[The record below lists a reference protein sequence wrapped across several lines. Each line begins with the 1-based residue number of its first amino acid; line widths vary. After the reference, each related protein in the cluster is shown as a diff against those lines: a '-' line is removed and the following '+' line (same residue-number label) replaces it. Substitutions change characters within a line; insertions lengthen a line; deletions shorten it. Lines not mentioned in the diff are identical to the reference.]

1 MLYTLSDPAGAALL
15 LVSAATLLVLG
26 NQVSD
31 RHELTREIRQALLA
45 AAGSITC
52 VAAIYAGFAVSVDV
66 GVAVRPWGKI
76 GSGVFAMVS
85 AVHGTNVIRLLKSG
99 RGK

>member
-15 LVSAATLLVLG
+15 LVSATTLLVLG

-31 RHELTREIRQALLA
+31 RHELTREVRQALLA

-52 VAAIYAGFAVSVDV
+52 VAAIYAGFAISVNV
-66 GVAVRPWGKI
+66 GVSVRPWCKL

-85 AVHGTNVIRLLKSG
+85 AVHGTNVIRLIKSKG
-99 RGK
+99 GK

>member
-15 LVSAATLLVLG
+15 LISAATLLVLG

-31 RHELTREIRQALLA
+31 RHELTREVRQALLT

-52 VAAIYAGFAVSVDV
+52 VADICAGFAVNVDV

-85 AVHGTNVIRLLKSG
+85 AIHGTNVIRLLKSKG
-99 RGK
+99 GK

>member
-1 MLYTLSDPAGAALL
+1 VLYTLSDPAGAALL

-26 NQVSD
+26 NQVSN
-31 RHELTREIRQALLA
+31 RHELTREVRQALLA
-45 AAGSITC
+45 AAGSISC
-52 VAAIYAGFAVSVDV
+52 VAAIYAAFTISVDV
-66 GVAVRPWGKI
+66 GVAVRPWAKM

-85 AVHGTNVIRLLKSG
+85 AVHGTNVIRLLKSR

>member
-1 MLYTLSDPAGAALL
+1 MLYTLSDAAGAALL

-31 RHELTREIRQALLA
+31 RHELTREVRQALLA

-52 VAAIYAGFAVSVDV
+52 VAAIYAAFAVSVDV
-66 GVAVRPWGKI
+66 GVGVRPWAKMGA
-76 GSGVFAMVS
+76 GVFAMVS
-85 AVHGTNVIRLLKSG
+85 AVHGTNVIRLIKS
-99 RGK
+99 RRDK